1 MTDVM
6 FTKPVRNTAS
16 AGRYR
21 VDLAAYMR
29 TCDINYMRLLKLIP
43 VLESKQGRPAGHTAK
58 NKLDRHNQSPGYSTN
73 QSPANKLIN
82 NPSKWEFLLG
92 MPDNGRPPIRIT
104 IRLLEAF
111 AYTSTLEIK
120 VQSGFPAWSPAPV
133 IHVRMYHDAATAEP
147 VSYQGHRQIPA
158 RCKVP
163 NVDMYHQ
170 DEKRQ
175 INEFLAEWLRICV
188 NSGISAKASDILCI
202 D

>member
-6 FTKPVRNTAS
+6 LTRPVRNTAS

-43 VLESKQGRPAGHTAK
+43 VLESKRGRSAGHTVKKA
-58 NKLDRHNQSPGYSTN
+58 LDSPCHNPDE
-73 QSPANKLIN
+73 SPAHNLIN
-82 NPSKWEFLLG
+82 NPAVWEFLLG
-92 MPDNGRPPIRIT
+92 MPDNGRPPIRMT

-175 INEFLAEWLRICV
+175 INDFLAEWLRICL
-188 NSGISAKASDILCI
+188 NSGISARASDILCI